1 MSAFGGKA
9 DIDQTQQNGAL
20 RSGQFA
26 FNRACDS
33 SMPSLDGAF
42 CGVDVTID
50 DLKVRQTVEIATIGN
65 FSNGSPRDLKTVHK
79 MVLL

>member
-33 SMPSLDGAF
+33 SMPSLAGAF
-42 CGVDVTID
+42 AALMSRY
-50 DLKVRQTVEIATIGN
+50 DLKVRQTFEIATIGN
-65 FSNGSPRDLKTVHK
+65 FSNGSPRDLTTVHK
-79 MVLL
+79 MTMY